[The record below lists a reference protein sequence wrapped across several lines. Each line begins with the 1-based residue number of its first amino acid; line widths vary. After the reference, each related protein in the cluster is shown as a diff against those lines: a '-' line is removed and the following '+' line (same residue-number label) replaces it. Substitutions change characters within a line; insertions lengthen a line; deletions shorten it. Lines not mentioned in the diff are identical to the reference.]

1 MSTSF
6 TPDLPSENAMVH
18 WVTGMVAQA
27 RQASPD
33 EIDPDK
39 PFVELG
45 LDSMSAVSLSGD
57 LEMLLG
63 VDLPPTLLWEHPTIS
78 ALVSH
83 VWPLWQARQSATAAA

>member
-1 MSTSF
+1 MSHPMIPKLDSQ
-6 TPDLPSENAMVH
+6 NAMVH
-18 WVTGMVAQA
+18 WVTGMVANA
-27 RQASPD
+27 RQARPD
-33 EIDPDK
+33 EIDPEK

-57 LEMLLG
+57 MEMLLG

-83 VWPLWQARQSATAAA
+83 VWPLWQAKEITATAV

>member
-1 MSTSF
+1 MSQ
-6 TPDLPSENAMVH
+6 PQIPELASENAMVH
-18 WVTGMVAQA
+18 WVTGMVANA
-27 RQASPD
+27 RGVRPD
-33 EIDPDK
+33 DIDPDR

-57 LEMLLG
+57 MEMLLD

-83 VWPLWQARQSATAAA
+83 LWPLWQARQNASASV

>member
-1 MSTSF
+1 MNTYCPPELQTES
-6 TPDLPSENAMVH
+6 AMIH
-18 WVTGMVAQA
+18 WVTGLVAQA
-27 RQASPD
+27 RQVPA
-33 EIDPDK
+33 EEVDPDK

-83 VWPLWQARQSATAAA
+83 VWPKWQARQASTVIA